1 MCYIVLIKR
10 EHFSMR
16 LPEDVRRRL
25 TERSRET
32 GTSESELARRY
43 VSEGIRRDLHPA
55 ITMRPGRVGGRPAL
69 ASRPRLEVA
78 VIVETWIQ
86 NDRDTDATLRAL
98 DLTTPDLDAALAYYE
113 DLRHEIDEIIQR
125 KRDLFERHQL
135 IYAPATRR
143 R

>member
-1 MCYIVLIKR
+1 MCHVAR

-16 LPEDVRRRL
+16 LPEDVRKRL

-32 GTSESELARRY
+32 GASESELARRY

-78 VIVETWIQ
+78 VIVETWMD
-86 NDRDTDATLRAL
+86 NDRDTDATLRAH
-98 DLTTPDLDAALAYYE
+98 DLTTPDLEAALAYYA
-113 DLRHEIDEIIQR
+113 DFQHEIDETIQR
-125 KRDLFERHQL
+125 KRDLFERHQQ
-135 IYAPATRR
+135 IYSPPTRR

>member
-1 MCYIVLIKR
+1 
-10 EHFSMR
+10 MR

>member
-1 MCYIVLIKR
+1 
-10 EHFSMR
+10 MR
-16 LPEDVRRRL
+16 LPEDVRKRL

-78 VIVETWIQ
+78 VIVETWMQ
-86 NDRDTDATLRAL
+86 NDRDTDATLRAH
-98 DLTTPDLDAALAYYE
+98 DLTVPDLEAALAYYA
-113 DLRHEIDEIIQR
+113 DFRHEIDEIIQR
-125 KRDLFERHQL
+125 KRDLFERHQQ

>member
-1 MCYIVLIKR
+1 
-10 EHFSMR
+10 MR

-98 DLTTPDLDAALAYYE
+98 DLTTPDLDAALAYYA

-125 KRDLFERHQL
+125 KRDLFERHQR

>member
-1 MCYIVLIKR
+1 
-10 EHFSMR
+10 MR
-16 LPEDVRRRL
+16 LPEDVRKRL

-78 VIVETWIQ
+78 VIVETWMQ
-86 NDRDTDATLRAL
+86 NDRDTDATLRAH
-98 DLTTPDLDAALAYYE
+98 DLTAPDLEAALAYYA
-113 DLRHEIDEIIQR
+113 DFRHEIDEIIAR
-125 KRDLFERHQL
+125 KRRIAER
-135 IYAPATRR
+135 YERVFRASSASR
-143 R
+143 

>member
-1 MCYIVLIKR
+1 
-10 EHFSMR
+10 MR
-16 LPEDVRRRL
+16 VPEDVRRRL

-78 VIVETWIQ
+78 VIVETWMH
-86 NDRDTDATLRAL
+86 NDRDTEATLRAH
-98 DLTTPDLDAALAYYE
+98 DLTAPDLEAALAYYA
-113 DLRHEIDEIIQR
+113 DFRHEIDEIIQR
-125 KRDLFERHQL
+125 KRDLFERHQR
-135 IYAPATRR
+135 IYAPAARR